1 VRYRALVAA
10 YQEASMILAYRPSS
24 LLTLAGGLLLAFGCS
39 SSAATPSAD
48 TDAGPAGGPVSGAT
62 DDHCAGT
69 TVTVEP
75 ATCSGDTSTAGAG
88 GASDSVPESAGGA
101 ADCTQ
106 THDAEYGDTLFN
118 SDGDDDDCKYHAAWS
133 STAIRLNQPV
143 TFTITAMNKASGAAL
158 EPLSDGLVPLT
169 RLDVYEPCNPN
180 RRGPTQNLTAKITE
194 LMPGVF
200 SAGPIKF
207 DQPGRWVVR
216 FHWYEQCVDG
226 EHSPHGH
233 IAFFVDVP

>member
-1 VRYRALVAA
+1 
-10 YQEASMILAYRPSS
+10 MAYRTSS
-24 LLTLAGGLLLAFGCS
+24 ILVLAGGLLLAFGCS
-39 SSAATPSAD
+39 SSDAPAPAD
-48 TDAGPAGGPVSGAT
+48 TDAGPAGGPVTGAS
-62 DDHCAGT
+62 DGHCAGT

-75 ATCSGDTSTAGAG
+75 ATCSGAPSPDGAG
-88 GASDSVPESAGGA
+88 GASDSAPESAGGA
-101 ADCTQ
+101 SDCTQ
-106 THDAEYGDTLFN
+106 THDAEYGDTLFD

-133 STAIRLNQPV
+133 STPIRLNQPV

-158 EPLSDGLVPLT
+158 EPLADGVVPLT
-169 RLDVYEPCNPN
+169 RLDVYEPCDPN
-180 RRGPTQNLTAKITE
+180 RRGPTQNLSAKISET
-194 LMPGVF
+194 MPGVF
-200 SAGPIKF
+200 TAGPIKF